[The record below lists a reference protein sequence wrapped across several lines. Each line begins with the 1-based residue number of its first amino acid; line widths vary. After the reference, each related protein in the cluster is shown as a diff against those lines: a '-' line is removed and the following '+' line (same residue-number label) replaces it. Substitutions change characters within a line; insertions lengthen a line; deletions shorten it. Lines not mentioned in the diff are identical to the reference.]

1 MKCFNKIT
9 SLLLPVMT
17 ITLVAIS
24 SCKKF
29 LDKAPLSNITPQD
42 YLNDESQ
49 LAAYAIRQYQDP
61 SDPGNSN
68 NILPAISNYSFG
80 TFGIDANTDNM
91 SGMSM
96 DNKYAP
102 GLWLVGAT
110 GGDWSFSNIYNI
122 NYFLE
127 TVLPRWAAGQITGD
141 ADNIKHYIG
150 EIYFLRAYEYFKK
163 LQALGDFPIVRT
175 TLTDNKDI
183 LTEESKRQPSTEV
196 ARFILSDLDS
206 AIMLLKDV
214 APDGNKNR
222 ISKACAEL
230 IKSRVALYEGTWLKY
245 FKGTAFVPNG
255 PNWPGAGKDYN
266 ANYQFQSGSIDNE
279 IQYFLGE
286 AMSSAKL
293 VADAVPL
300 VQNTGIIQSPNN
312 ENPYFS
318 MFGAVDMSG
327 YSEVLLWQQYSKA
340 LGITHNVQ
348 VYEELGNDGVGT
360 TRSMVES
367 FLMANGLPIYASGSG
382 YEGDDSIPSV
392 RADRDDR
399 LQLFLKQPG
408 QVNVLLNT
416 TADHATVIEPIP
428 EIWVSSAE
436 SKYTTGYAIRK
447 GLNYDGVHAS
457 NGNGYT
463 GCIIFRATEA
473 YLNYIEA
480 EYEKNG
486 TLDADARN
494 YWTQIRSRAKVS
506 TDIDKTVAAT
516 VMSKETGDWG
526 AYSAGSLVSPTLYNI
541 RRERRDELM
550 AEGLRFMDLKRWRS
564 LDQLITTPAHI
575 EGFKLWGPMKNWYT
589 SSELVYGAQNSNAV
603 VSDPALSLYLRPYE
617 ILGNSTGYSGVK
629 WTMAHYLNPIAAEHF
644 TITSQ
649 NGELSTSTIYQNPGW
664 SMKAG
669 TGATN

>member
-1 MKCFNKIT
+1 MKYSNKINGWWLPF
-9 SLLLPVMT
+9 LLMAFVM
-17 ITLVAIS
+17 IS

-29 LDKAPLSNITPQD
+29 LDKTPLSNITPDD

-49 LAAYAIRQYQDP
+49 LSAYVLGQYP
-61 SDPGNSN
+61 SVLPG
-68 NILPAISNYSFG
+68 IANYSFG
-80 TFGIDANTDNM
+80 SFGIDANTDNM

-110 GGDWSFSNIYNI
+110 GGDWDFTTIYQL

-127 TVLPRWAAGQITGD
+127 TVLPKWTSGKITGD
-141 ADNIKHYIG
+141 ADNIKHDIG
-150 EIYFLRAYEYFKK
+150 EIYFLRAYVYFNK
-163 LQALGDFPIVRT
+163 LQALGDFPILRT
-175 TLTDNKDI
+175 TLPDNKDT
-183 LTEESKRQPSTEV
+183 LTVESKRQPCSEV

-206 AIMLLKDV
+206 AITLLKDV
-214 APDGNKNR
+214 SPDGKKNR

-230 IKSRVALYEGTWLKY
+230 FKSRVALYEGTWLKY

-286 AMSSAKL
+286 AMSAAKL

-300 VQNTGIIQSPNN
+300 VSNTGIIQSPNN

-327 YSEVLLWQQYSKA
+327 YGEVLLWRQYSKA
-340 LGITHNVQ
+340 LGLTHNVQ
-348 VYEELGNDGVGT
+348 VYEELGNDGIGT

-367 FLMANGLPIYASGSG
+367 FLMSNGLPIYAAGSG
-382 YEGDDSIPSV
+382 YQGDDSIQSV
-392 RADRDDR
+392 KIGRDDR

-408 QVNVLLNT
+408 DTNVLLNT
-416 TADHATVIEPIP
+416 TAGDHATVIEPIP

-436 SKYTTGYAIRK
+436 QKYTTGYAIRK
-447 GLNYDGVHAS
+447 GLNYDGAQAG
-457 NGNGYT
+457 NGQGYT
-463 GCIIFRATEA
+463 GLIIFRAVEA

-480 EYEKNG
+480 CYEKNG
-486 TLDADARN
+486 SLDGDARN
-494 YWTQIRSRAKVS
+494 YWTQIRERAKVS
-506 TDIDKTVAAT
+506 TDVDKTIAAT
-516 VMSKETGDWG
+516 NMSEETGDWG
-526 AYSAGSLVSPTLYNI
+526 AYSAGKLIDPTLYNI

-550 AEGLRFMDLKRWRS
+550 AEGLRFMDLKRWRA

-589 SSELVYGAQNSNAV
+589 SSELVYGASNSAAV
-603 VSDPALSLYLRPYE
+603 VSDPALSPYLRPYE
-617 ILGNSTGYSGVK
+617 ILGNSTGYNGVK
-629 WTMAHYLNPIAAEHF
+629 WTMAHYLSPIAAEHF
-644 TITSQ
+644 TITAQ
-649 NGELSTSTIYQNPGW
+649 GDDLSTSPIYQNPGW
-664 SMKAG
+664 STQAG
-669 TGATN
+669 TGATD